1 MSQSKPDLESRASES
16 HDLEVMDV
24 EEVITLSENRFSN
37 ESLTPDGWTQTDGM
51 LERRLEQTPVAS
63 ERRQSRVID

>member
-1 MSQSKPDLESRASES
+1 
-16 HDLEVMDV
+16 MDV

-51 LERRLEQTPVAS
+51 LERRLKQMSVAS
-63 ERRQSRVID
+63 ERRQVRVSD